1 MKVLPFSFR
10 PAFEGD
16 LKLSDL
22 PEDWSE
28 RLQRRV
34 ADGFLVRGR
43 RARANYR
50 VVLASRDQLVLEAVD
65 FATAYAIGL
74 NDVELRRSGPDSLA
88 YRVSFARWNR
98 YAVAHGVLLGVVL
111 AMASLHPSLQAQIES
126 QPFGSWIFWSMA
138 AFWSLLWPW
147 ILTGIHRGFAR
158 RTLEAILLEEL
169 TDSEPS
175 RFPVAS

>member
-1 MKVLPFSFR
+1 
-10 PAFEGD
+10 
-16 LKLSDL
+16 
-22 PEDWSE
+22 
-28 RLQRRV
+28 
-34 ADGFLVRGR
+34 
-43 RARANYR
+43 
-50 VVLASRDQLVLEAVD
+50 
-65 FATAYAIGL
+65 
-74 NDVELRRSGPDSLA
+74 
-88 YRVSFARWNR
+88 
-98 YAVAHGVLLGVVL
+98 VAHGVLLGVVL

-138 AFWSLLWPW
+138 IFWSLLWPW